1 MQTIYTAYYINRHG
15 LARIY
20 TEDGQDTFP
29 DMRTA
34 IDTAVRAYRETGHRT
49 EVHAIAVA
57 TDGRHISNDI
67 VWTADETFTEKAERM
82 ADSFFSGTT

>member
-1 MQTIYTAYYINRHG
+1 MQTIYTAYYINRYG

-34 IDTAVRAYRETGHRT
+34 IDTAAQAYRETGHRT
-49 EVHAIAVA
+49 EVHAIVVA
-57 TDGRHISNDI
+57 SDGRHIANDI

>member
-1 MQTIYTAYYINRHG
+1 MQTIYTTYYINRYG

-34 IDTAVRAYRETGHRT
+34 IDTATQAYRETGHRT
-49 EVHAIAVA
+49 EVHAIVVA
-57 TDGRHISNDI
+57 SDGRHMANDI

>member
-1 MQTIYTAYYINRHG
+1 MQTIYTAYYINRYG

-20 TEDGQDTFP
+20 TEDGADTFP

-57 TDGRHISNDI
+57 ADGRHISNDI
-67 VWTADETFTEKAERM
+67 VWTADETFQERAERL
-82 ADSFFSGTT
+82 ADSFK

>member
-1 MQTIYTAYYINRHG
+1 MQTIYTAYYINRYG

-29 DMRTA
+29 DMTTA

-57 TDGRHISNDI
+57 ADGRHISNDI
-67 VWTADETFTEKAERM
+67 VWTADETFQERAERL
-82 ADSFFSGTT
+82 ADSFK

>member
-1 MQTIYTAYYINRHG
+1 MQTFYTAYYINRYG

-20 TEDGQDTFP
+20 TEDGHDTFP

-57 TDGRHISNDI
+57 PDGRYTSNDI
-67 VWTADETFTEKAERM
+67 VWTADETFQERAERL
-82 ADSFFSGTT
+82 ADTFK